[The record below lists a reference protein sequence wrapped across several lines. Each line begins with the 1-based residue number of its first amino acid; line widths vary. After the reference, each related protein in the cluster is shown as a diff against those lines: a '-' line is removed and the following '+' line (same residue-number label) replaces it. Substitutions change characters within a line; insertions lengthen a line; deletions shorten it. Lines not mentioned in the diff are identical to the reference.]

1 METDNRP
8 EYLLSS
14 LIEDL
19 NLTAIYLP
27 EHRVAVTNANV
38 NRPGLPLSGFFNHFE
53 PSRIQIIGKTEY
65 NFLEQM
71 TEGEREKRLADFLAK
86 QPKAVV
92 YTTGLEPGGEMRRL
106 AERFDVPLLLT
117 GITTSEFMAA
127 LILHLNSV
135 LAPCITRHG
144 VLVEVYGEGILITGD
159 SGIGKSET
167 AIELVK
173 RGHRLV
179 ADDAVELRRVSH
191 QTIVGSAPEMIRHYV
206 ELRGIGIVDVRRI
219 FGTGAVKNTEKV
231 ELIINL
237 KPWEKGVTYDRMG
250 IESEYDEILGIKIPS
265 NTIPVHPGRNLAVI
279 IEIAAIN
286 NRQRRMGYNT
296 AKEFNERLLN
306 NIGIT
311 DPEMIERESRGQ

>member
-1 METDNRP
+1 MSIQSAP

-19 NLTAIYLP
+19 NLKAVYLP
-27 EHRVAVTNANV
+27 DHKIVVNNANV
-38 NRPGLPLSGFFNHFE
+38 NRPGLPLTGFFNHFD
-53 PSRIQIIGKTEY
+53 PSRIQIIGKTEF

-71 TEGEREKRLADFLAK
+71 GEDEREKRISDLLAR
-86 QPKAVV
+86 QPKALI
-92 YTTGLEPGGEMRRL
+92 YTTGLEPSEITRRL
-106 AERFDVPLLLT
+106 ANKFEIPLLQTVLPS
-117 GITTSEFMAA
+117 SEFSAA
-127 LILHLNSV
+127 LILRLNTV

-144 VLVEVYGEGILITGD
+144 VLVEVYGEGILIIGD

-173 RGHRLV
+173 RGHRLI

-206 ELRGIGIVDVRRI
+206 ELRGIGIVDVKRI
-219 FGTGAVKNTEKV
+219 FGTGAVKDTEKV

-237 KPWEKGVTYDRMG
+237 RPWEKGQSYDRMG
-250 IESEYDEILGIKIPS
+250 IDPEYTEIMGIKIPS

-311 DPEMIERESRGQ
+311 DPEIIEKVSREN

>member
-1 METDNRP
+1 MSMDPSP
-8 EYLLSS
+8 EYLLNN
-14 LIEDL
+14 LINDL
-19 NLTAIYLP
+19 NLKVIFLP
-27 EHRVAVTNANV
+27 DHKIIVNNANV
-38 NRPGLPLSGFFNHFE
+38 NRPGLPLTGFFNHFE
-53 PSRIQIIGKTEY
+53 PSRIQLIGKTEF

-71 TEGEREKRLADFLAK
+71 SDEEREKRMSDLLSR
-86 QPKAVV
+86 QPKALI
-92 YTTGLEPGGEMRRL
+92 YSTSLEPSPITRRL
-106 AERFDVPLLLT
+106 AEKYDVPLLQTDLS
-117 GITTSEFMAA
+117 TSEFAAA
-127 LILHLNSV
+127 LILRLNTV

-144 VLVEVYGEGILITGD
+144 VLVEVYGEGILIIGD

-173 RGHRLV
+173 RGHRLI

-191 QTIVGSAPEMIRHYV
+191 QTRVGSAPELIRHYV
-206 ELRGIGIVDVRRI
+206 ELRGIGIVDVRRV

-237 KPWEKGVTYDRMG
+237 KPWEKGQSYDRMG
-250 IESEYDEILGIKIPS
+250 IESEYTDILGIKIPS

-311 DPEMIERESRGQ
+311 DPDIIERESKE